1 MTTLNP
7 DHLRRAALLLSLRRL
22 GAAQAPRHHP
32 HQPLLLSSSSS
43 QPVAAT
49 PSIHAT
55 RALHHAD
62 TVAVV
67 ASGSRRRNISTS
79 SACPSSSPSSSPRR
93 HRSAAAAAA
102 PPPDAARAALEYCAR
117 LVRQHDP
124 DSFAWAVLLP
134 REERARVLA
143 LRALNVETLLVPS
156 AVRGGGDGAAAML
169 RIRYQWWRDA
179 VRAAM
184 DAPAFAEAERG
195 KGVEDTD
202 EDEDEEEQDE
212 QEEQEQK
219 HNHGA
224 AASPASEGRRRRS
237 SRPPANSSPPPPP
250 PPAHPVVTALWAAR
264 ASAGPR
270 LQRYPLRR
278 LVDAREREALSA
290 AAGEPPPL
298 RLSDL
303 EAHAE
308 ATHAQLL
315 YAQLAAIGGG
325 RENDKD
331 SRSSSS
337 SSSSAAADHAASHVG
352 KAVGLAMALRGLPYA
367 AAQRRCV
374 LPLEACASA
383 GLSQEDL
390 FRRAAAIERGEA
402 AGEGPASREEW
413 TPRADAALRDAV
425 LEVASRAVGHL
436 EEARALVRPSSSA
449 SSSSSSFSKG
459 QAHALLP
466 AVAADLYLRSL
477 ERTAQ
482 FDVFH
487 PALRPPPPPKRRERE
502 AEAPPPPPGAGLGV
516 SPLRYLLSLRWHAWR
531 GTF

>member
-1 MTTLNP
+1 MPSIRNL
-7 DHLRRAALLLSLRRL
+7 HAA
-22 GAAQAPRHHP
+22 AEAC
-32 HQPLLLSSSSS
+32 
-43 QPVAAT
+43 AAT
-49 PSIHAT
+49 
-55 RALHHAD
+55 
-62 TVAVV
+62 
-67 ASGSRRRNISTS
+67 RRRTS
-79 SACPSSSPSSSPRR
+79 GGPIAN
-93 HRSAAAAAA
+93 SAAAAAVRRLSSTA
-102 PPPDAARAALEYCAR
+102 PPRSSSGRRSPHAAPSPDSARAALEYCAR

-134 REERARVLA
+134 KEERARVLA
-143 LRALNVETLLVPS
+143 LRALNVEALLVPTS
-156 AVRGGGDGAAAML
+156 AGRRSSGDGAAAML

-184 DAPAFAEAERG
+184 DAPAVAEAEAAAAAEEE
-195 KGVEDTD
+195 EDA
-202 EDEDEEEQDE
+202 EDLEADDDDEEEEEQE
-212 QEEQEQK
+212 QEEQER
-219 HNHGA
+219 GA
-224 AASPASEGRRRRS
+224 AATTPPSAATR
-237 SRPPANSSPPPPP
+237 SRPRPL

-278 LVDAREREALSA
+278 LIDAREREALSA

-315 YAQLAAIGGG
+315 YAQLAAIGGD
-325 RENDKD
+325 N
-331 SRSSSS
+331 SSSS
-337 SSSSAAADHAASHVG
+337 SNAAAAADHAASHVG

-374 LPLEACASA
+374 LPLEVCASA
-383 GLSQEDL
+383 GLSQEDV
-390 FRRAAAIERGEA
+390 FRRAAALEAGRAPSERDW
-402 AGEGPASREEW
+402 P
-413 TPRADAALRDAV
+413 PRADAALRDAV

-436 EEARALVRPSSSA
+436 REARALLGGNGGEGGDGGAARLR
-449 SSSSSSFSKG
+449 KG

-466 AVAADLYLRSL
+466 AVAADLYLSAL

-487 PALRPPPPPKRRERE
+487 PALRPPPPPTTTTT
-502 AEAPPPPPGAGLGV
+502 AGQPPPPPPLGAGLGV